1 MFLVVANILGL
12 LHSHFVFSFF
22 FHLVTQLVHVFC
34 FSDYFSEVVIAAGVF
49 VLCAAGYIFDRFCF
63 SFFSV
68 SSSLVVGQG
77 EGEEVV
83 SGVSAGLCC

>member
-22 FHLVTQLVHVFC
+22 FHFVTQLLHVFC
-34 FSDYFSEVVIAAGVF
+34 FTDYFSELVIAGVF
-49 VLCAAGYIFDRFCF
+49 VLCAAAYIFDRFCF
-63 SFFSV
+63 SFYSV

-77 EGEEVV
+77 EGEEVA
-83 SGVSAGLCC
+83 SGVSVGLCC

>member
-1 MFLVVANILGL
+1 MSSASQIISVKL
-12 LHSHFVFSFF
+12 LLQVC
-22 FHLVTQLVHVFC
+22 L
-34 FSDYFSEVVIAAGVF
+34 Y
-49 VLCAAGYIFDRFCF
+49 CALLLIYLIG
-63 SFFSV
+63 SVSVFFSV